1 MRILVILLSGV
12 FLSGALLA
20 SCRPT
25 PLATLPEVI
34 AEPAA
39 SGRVDEAAETIP
51 DGVPEETA
59 AAAAP
64 ATATASRAAG
74 ANSKALPTATAT
86 PSPTET
92 ATQIPTATPIGP
104 CGMRMPQDL
113 LLPVTLTYGL
123 SREYEPQDLVPLAD
137 ELSMQ
142 VTLGYPSEIRAVAF
156 RPLVEMIEEM
166 QAEGLRPQIISAYRS
181 YAAQAIAWSKW
192 NELYP
197 ERAAIISAPPG
208 FSEHQLG
215 TVVDFGSPELAE
227 IVGEEDIEFHTYFY
241 KTSEGAWLAENAH
254 RYGFTLSF
262 PAAASEA
269 TGFYYEPWHFRYVG
283 TEMAA
288 LLREQ
293 GRSLTEYQ
301 LAIEPEPCIP

>member
-1 MRILVILLSGV
+1 M
-12 FLSGALLA
+12 
-20 SCRPT
+20 
-25 PLATLPEVI
+25 I

-39 SGRVDEAAETIP
+39 SSGVDEAAETIP
-51 DGVPEETA
+51 ASMPEETA
-59 AAAAP
+59 AAVPAAATTSGIAEATSTILPP
-64 ATATASRAAG
+64 ATATPA
-74 ANSKALPTATAT
+74 PTEAAT
-86 PSPTET
+86 PV
-92 ATQIPTATPIGP
+92 PTATPIAL
-104 CGMRMPQDL
+104 CSMRMPQDL
-113 LLPVTLTYGL
+113 LMAVTLTYGL
-123 SREYEPQDLVPLAD
+123 SREYEPPDLVPLAD
-137 ELSMQ
+137 ELPMQ

-156 RPLVEMIEEM
+156 HPLVEMIEDM

-181 YAAQAIAWSKW
+181 YAAQAIAWTKW

-301 LAIEPEPCIP
+301 LAIQPEPCIP